1 MHFKKLFLII
11 FLILSG
17 LIYAQSTEEKY
28 ELNSLNFEGNDEIAT
43 SALEYKV
50 YSRETPWWFWK
61 MLHSVT
67 GLARGASYFDSTNI
81 HLDLEALKE
90 FYNANGFFNARF
102 SYDVEIDTSSKQ
114 VDLTYIINENAPSNY
129 GKLKIF
135 GLGKVP
141 ETIADNVRDDI
152 NTDTTKRFNQDLLQ
166 ANIDY
171 GLNDLL
177 NEGYMFAQY
186 DSTIVYRDTVKDN
199 AGLNIYYTSGK
210 RYTIDSLVVTK
221 SGEGADLV
229 DSTLLRDISGFNK
242 GDFYDLEKMRRNQLR
257 MYRTGLFNSVTLSGI
272 ESDTTDHHVPLRI
285 DGNIGLLNELS
296 PEIILNN
303 QQNAFNAGLG
313 ATYVRKNFLGDA
325 RKLTFASSFGIQDIF
340 QVNFGQLIDKFSF
353 RDTTL
358 LGYFDSRITIEQ
370 PYMFEK
376 NIFGTWENY
385 ITINK
390 QRTYNTTVFG
400 SKLTLEFEMPRYT
413 FVNFLSAFY
422 NVERSNEVYRLYN
435 DSLSSKLISA
445 IGLNIGSTTV
455 DSLLFPSRG
464 YNLSLQVEEA
474 NILPYGITKV
484 FGGSFDGALFYK
496 LLATYSTYFNMNKE
510 RTSVFALKN
519 KSGVIQ
525 AYVGDYSGIP
535 INRTFYAGGSNSIR
549 GWRANELVPRN
560 SPVIRG
566 ITQQGPNVKG
576 GTFLYEGSAEFRFRF
591 LHYYGLAFFM
601 DYGNTWLNYKQFRFD
616 DVAIAVGFG
625 FRYYTLVAPIR
636 IDFGFKLYDPADKR
650 FIFNKKVFS
659 NFAFNFGIGE
669 AF

>member
-11 FLILSG
+11 FLLLSR
-17 LIYAQSTEEKY
+17 LIFAQSTEEKY

-129 GKLKIF
+129 GKLKIY

-229 DSTLLRDISGFNK
+229 DNTLLRDISGFNK

-313 ATYVRKNFLGDA
+313 ATYVRKNFL
-325 RKLTFASSFGIQDIF
+325 R
-340 QVNFGQLIDKFSF
+340 
-353 RDTTL
+353 
-358 LGYFDSRITIEQ
+358 
-370 PYMFEK
+370 
-376 NIFGTWENY
+376 
-385 ITINK
+385 
-390 QRTYNTTVFG
+390 
-400 SKLTLEFEMPRYT
+400 
-413 FVNFLSAFY
+413 
-422 NVERSNEVYRLYN
+422 
-435 DSLSSKLISA
+435 
-445 IGLNIGSTTV
+445 
-455 DSLLFPSRG
+455 
-464 YNLSLQVEEA
+464 
-474 NILPYGITKV
+474 
-484 FGGSFDGALFYK
+484 
-496 LLATYSTYFNMNKE
+496 
-510 RTSVFALKN
+510 
-519 KSGVIQ
+519 
-525 AYVGDYSGIP
+525 
-535 INRTFYAGGSNSIR
+535 
-549 GWRANELVPRN
+549 
-560 SPVIRG
+560 
-566 ITQQGPNVKG
+566 
-576 GTFLYEGSAEFRFRF
+576 
-591 LHYYGLAFFM
+591 
-601 DYGNTWLNYKQFRFD
+601 
-616 DVAIAVGFG
+616 
-625 FRYYTLVAPIR
+625 
-636 IDFGFKLYDPADKR
+636 
-650 FIFNKKVFS
+650 
-659 NFAFNFGIGE
+659 
-669 AF
+669 

>member
-1 MHFKKLFLII
+1 MRFKKIILII
-11 FLILSG
+11 FLIASG
-17 LIYAQSTEEKY
+17 LAYAQSTEEKY
-28 ELNSLNFEGNDEIAT
+28 ELNNLNFEGNEEIPT
-43 SALEYKV
+43 SALEYKIF
-50 YSRETPWWFWK
+50 SRQTPWWFWK
-61 MLHSVT
+61 ALHSVT
-67 GLARGASYFDSTNI
+67 GLARGTSYFDSTNI
-81 HLDLEALKE
+81 RLDLEALKE
-90 FYNANGFFNARF
+90 YYNANGFFNARF
-102 SYDVEIDTSSKQ
+102 AYKVEVDTADKS
-114 VDLTYIINENAPSNY
+114 VDLTYYITENAQSNY
-129 GKLKIF
+129 GKLDVY
-135 GLGKVP
+135 GLRNVP
-141 ETIADNVRDDI
+141 AEISSGVRADI
-152 NTDTTKRFNQDLLQ
+152 GADTTKRFDQDLLQ
-166 ANIDY
+166 TNIDY
-171 GLNDLL
+171 GLNNLL
-177 NEGYMFAQY
+177 NEGYMFARY
-186 DSTIVYRDTVKDN
+186 DSTIVYRDTAKN
-199 AGLNIYYTSGK
+199 SANLNIYYTTGK
-210 RYTIDSLVVTK
+210 RYTIDSLVVQK
-221 SGEGADLV
+221 SGAGADLV
-229 DSTLLRDISGFNK
+229 DNTLLRDISGFNK

-257 MYRTGLFNSVTLSGI
+257 MYRTGLFNSITLSGM
-272 ESDTTDHHVPLRI
+272 ESDTSDHHVPLKI
-285 DGNIGLLNELS
+285 DGSIGLLNELS

-313 ATYVRKNFLGDA
+313 ATYVRKNFFGDA
-325 RKLTFASSFGIQDIF
+325 RKLTFSSSFGIQDIF

-385 ITINK
+385 VTINK
-390 QRTYNTTVFG
+390 QRTYNNTVFG
-400 SKLTLEFEMPRYT
+400 TKLTLEFEMPRYT

-422 NVERSNEVYRLYN
+422 NVEKSNEVYRLYN

-445 IGLNIGSTTV
+445 IGVNIGSTTV
-455 DSLLFPSRG
+455 DSLLYPSRG

-474 NILPYGITKV
+474 NIIPYGISKI
-484 FGGSFDGALFYK
+484 FGSNFDGALFYK
-496 LLATYSTYFNMNKE
+496 ILTTYSNYFSLNKE
-510 RTSVFALKN
+510 RTSVFAWKN
-519 KSGVIQ
+519 KLGIIQ

-591 LHYYGLAFFM
+591 LHYYGLAFFL